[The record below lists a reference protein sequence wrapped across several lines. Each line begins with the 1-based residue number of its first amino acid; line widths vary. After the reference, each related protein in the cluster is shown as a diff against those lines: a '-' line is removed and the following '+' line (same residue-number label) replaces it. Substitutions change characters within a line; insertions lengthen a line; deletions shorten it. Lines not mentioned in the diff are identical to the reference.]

1 MNNETQ
7 KIFEEQLVKL
17 PAVVVD
23 FISSTNWN
31 EDLDEI
37 GSMYNLH
44 EEELGNFKQEA
55 TFVLAGLIH
64 PDEFR
69 STLEQEVG
77 LHGSVLDAVVDATE
91 QRIFASVRPA
101 LMEFFEQEANEPENE
116 EIEVDSETV
125 EIQNAPPAQEI
136 PRTPQRVWE
145 KEPDIAPD
153 NLPTDEELDSFLP
166 PIPQK
171 PPKVDAGVPSWDITP
186 AHPFEEKMKKVFT
199 AGQQSM
205 GGLTIEPATPQISQQ
220 DTTRTYHADPY
231 REPIE

>member
-23 FISSTNWN
+23 FISSTNWDA
-31 EDLDEI
+31 DLNEI

-44 EEELGNFKQEA
+44 EEQLGNFKQEA

-69 STLEQEVG
+69 GTLEKEVG
-77 LHGSVLDAVVDATE
+77 LQGSVLDAVVDATE
-91 QRIFASVRPA
+91 QRIFASIRTA
-101 LMEFFEQEANEPENE
+101 LVEFFEQEEIEVDNE
-116 EIEVDSETV
+116 EIEVDSETA
-125 EIQNAPPAQEI
+125 EIQKVPPAQEI
-136 PRTPQRVWE
+136 PRAPQRVWE
-145 KEPDIAPD
+145 REPDIAPD
-153 NLPTDEELDSFLP
+153 NLPTDEEQDSFLP

-171 PPKVDAGVPSWDITP
+171 PPKADAGVPSWDITP

-205 GGLTIEPATPQISQQ
+205 GDLTIEPATPQVAQP
-220 DTTRTYHADPY
+220 DTSRTYHADPY